1 MGLSFECSISKDLV
15 DSICSDS
22 CRDNSRLEASNFL
35 VSLLNYKF
43 EQNTVVHLHDVLAVF
58 MLEKPSLFRFTK
70 GMVDV
75 ITLEGSARGQC
86 IFNEDTSSGRVLVA
100 VFVSGSRL
108 KSLLVNRLR
117 SR

>member
-1 MGLSFECSISKDLV
+1 
-15 DSICSDS
+15 
-22 CRDNSRLEASNFL
+22 
-35 VSLLNYKF
+35 
-43 EQNTVVHLHDVLAVF
+43 

-100 VFVSGSRL
+100 VFVS
-108 KSLLVNRLR
+108 VF
-117 SR
+117 